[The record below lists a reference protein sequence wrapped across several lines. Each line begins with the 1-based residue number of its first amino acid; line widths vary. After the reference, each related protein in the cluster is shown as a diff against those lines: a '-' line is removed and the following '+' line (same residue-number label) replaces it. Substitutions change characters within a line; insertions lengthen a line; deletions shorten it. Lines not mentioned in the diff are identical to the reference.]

1 MHQVAERTPTIT
13 YLGLT
18 IALFGV
24 PLLIYIFQSA
34 AADGPFTNSFVVA
47 KELSIFALTGLL
59 LLLIVKGE
67 KLGLDSIGLHNQN
80 WGKSILWGL
89 LGLIISAAAL
99 AILLF
104 IFSKVGIEFGEGS
117 EIARYKNISLWVMLL
132 MVLRAGIVEE
142 ICYRGYVIERL
153 QKISGNWIVY
163 FLLPLI
169 LFGLFH
175 FRQGIGG
182 IIISFVA
189 GAILAILYI
198 KRRDLKA
205 NIITH
210 FLVDFLPNV
219 VLPLLSPEQR

>member
-1 MHQVAERTPTIT
+1 MQQAAQRTPAIT
-13 YLGLT
+13 YLGLA

-34 AADGPFTNSFVVA
+34 APPGPFTNTFVIT

-67 KLGLDSIGLHNQN
+67 KLGLDSIGLHNRN
-80 WGKSILWGL
+80 WGKSILWGFI
-89 LGLIISAAAL
+89 GVVIAAAL
-99 AILLF
+99 LGALLF
-104 IFSKVGIEFGEGS
+104 IFSKVGIKFGEGS
-117 EIARYKNISLWVMLL
+117 EIARYKNISLWAMFL

-163 FLLPLI
+163 FLIPLI
-169 LFGLFH
+169 LFALFH

-189 GAILAILYI
+189 GAILAVLYI

-210 FLVDFLPNV
+210 FLVDFIPNV
-219 VLPLLSPEQR
+219 LLPLLNPAQK

>member
-1 MHQVAERTPTIT
+1 MELTPTRTPAIT
-13 YLGLT
+13 YLGLAL
-18 IALFGV
+18 ALFGV
-24 PLLIYIFQSA
+24 PLLIFILQRNAPAFYTDQ
-34 AADGPFTNSFVVA
+34 FVIT
-47 KELSIFALTGLL
+47 KELSIFALTGIL
-59 LLLIVKGE
+59 LLLIIKGE
-67 KLGLDSIGLHNQN
+67 KLGLDSIGLHNRD

-89 LGLIISAAAL
+89 IGTAIAIVVL

-104 IFSKVGIEFGEGS
+104 IFPKVGIKFGEGGES
-117 EIARYKNISLWVMLL
+117 ARYKNVSLWVMSL

-142 ICYRGYVIERL
+142 ICYRGYAIERL
-153 QKISGNWIVY
+153 EKISGNWIVY

-175 FRQGIGG
+175 YKQGLGG

-189 GAILAILYI
+189 GVILAVLYI

-219 VLPLLSPEQR
+219 LLPLLSNQR

>member
-1 MHQVAERTPTIT
+1 MMQAMQKIAERTAPIT
-13 YLGLT
+13 YLGLA

-24 PLLIYIFQSA
+24 PLLIFIFQKIA
-34 AADGPFTNSFVVA
+34 PPGPFANGFVVV
-47 KELSIFALTGLL
+47 KELSIFSVTGLL

-67 KLGLDSIGLHNQN
+67 KLGLDSIGLHNRN

-89 LGLIISAAAL
+89 IGLLIFAVGL

-104 IFSKVGIEFGEGS
+104 IFSKVGIKFGEGAES
-117 EIARYKNISLWVMLL
+117 ARYKNVSLWAISV

-142 ICYRGYVIERL
+142 ICYRGYTIERL
-153 QKISGNWIVY
+153 QKMTGSWVVY
-163 FLLPLI
+163 FLIPLI
-169 LFGLFH
+169 LFAAFH
-175 FRQGIGG
+175 YRQGIGG

-189 GAILAILYI
+189 GAILGILYL

-210 FLVDFLPNV
+210 FLGDFIPNV
-219 VLPLLSPEQR
+219 LIPLLS